1 MIEKMKEIV
10 YKKVGRKYVPIND
23 PHAWDGL
30 SEGVW
35 IVTVKPG
42 VKTAQ
47 IKVSEDFDGLSAALE
62 TFRQDLIDSMHEASI
77 AKPAKEMTKAEK
89 KHWDEYVAKAGKD
102 VLSYFSYAG
111 LYGIADNAIK
121 LFNEK
126 INSRKNKEDVY
137 SKF

>member
-1 MIEKMKEIV
+1 MKETV
-10 YKKVGRKYVPIND
+10 YKKVGRKYVQVND
-23 PHAWDGL
+23 PFAWDGL
-30 SEGVW
+30 TDGVW
-35 IVTVKPG
+35 VVTVKPG
-42 VKTAQ
+42 VKTARIQ
-47 IKVSEDFDGLSAALE
+47 VLEDFDGLSSALE

-121 LFNEK
+121 FFNEK
-126 INSRKNKEDVY
+126 INSRKNKEDVF

>member
-1 MIEKMKEIV
+1 MSDKEIF

-23 PHAWDGL
+23 PCAWDGL

-42 VKTAQ
+42 VKTARIQ
-47 IKVSEDFDGLSAALE
+47 VLEDFDGLSSALE
-62 TFRQDLIDSMHEASI
+62 SFKQDLIDSMYDAST
-77 AKPAKEMTKAEK
+77 AKPSKEMTKSEK

-102 VLSYFSYAG
+102 VLAYFSYAG
-111 LYGIADNAIK
+111 LYGIAENAIK

-126 INSRKNKEDVY
+126 INSRKNKEDVS